1 MKVGL
6 TGGIGA
12 GKSTVADLFSQ
23 KGAVV
28 IRSDEL
34 ARQVIEPQT
43 PGFQQVIDRF
53 GKDFINSEG
62 YIDRAKLAQTVF
74 QDDAALKDLENIVH
88 PLVRSRTNQIID
100 QHTSETIIVNEI
112 PLLLEKKMESLFDF
126 LVIVIS
132 SEKNRLERLAQRGLT
147 TEQATA
153 RMSKQVSD
161 DERKAAADFLI
172 VNDGNLDQL
181 EVDVEKIWQTLQ
193 ERSFKS

>member
-53 GKDFINSEG
+53 GKDLLNAEG
-62 YIDRAKLAQTVF
+62 YIDRAKLAQIVF
-74 QDDAALKDLENIVH
+74 KDDAALKDLENIIH
-88 PLVRSRTNQIID
+88 PLVRSKTNQIID

-132 SEKNRLERLAQRGLT
+132 SEKNRLERLAHRGLT
-147 TEQATA
+147 KEQATV
-153 RMSKQVSD
+153 RMAKQVSD
-161 DERKAAADFLI
+161 EQRKAAADFLI

-181 EVDVEKIWQTLQ
+181 EADVEKIWQTLQ

>member
-53 GKDFINSEG
+53 GKEFVNSEG
-62 YIDRAKLAQTVF
+62 YIDRAKLAQIVF

-88 PLVRSRTNQIID
+88 PLVRSKTNQIID

-147 TEQATA
+147 TEQAKA
-153 RMSKQVSD
+153 RMAKQVSD

-181 EVDVEKIWQTLQ
+181 EADVEKIWQTLQ

>member
-43 PGFQQVIDRF
+43 PGFEQVVARF
-53 GKDFINSEG
+53 GKEFVNSEG
-62 YIDRAKLAQTVF
+62 YIDRAKLAQVVF
-74 QDDAALKDLENIVH
+74 HDDAALKDLENIIH
-88 PLVRSRTNQIID
+88 PLVRNKTNQIIE
-100 QHTSETIIVNEI
+100 QQTAETIIVNEI

-132 SEKNRLERLAQRGLT
+132 SEKTRLERLTQRGLKKD
-147 TEQATA
+147 QVIA
-153 RMSKQVSD
+153 RMAKQVC
-161 DERKAAADFLI
+161 DEDRKAAADFLI

-181 EVDVEKIWQTLQ
+181 EADVEKIWQTLQ

>member
-53 GKDFINSEG
+53 GKDLLNAEG
-62 YIDRAKLAQTVF
+62 YIDRAKLAQIVF
-74 QDDAALKDLENIVH
+74 KDDAALKDLENIIH
-88 PLVRSRTNQIID
+88 PLVRSKTNQIID

-153 RMSKQVSD
+153 RMAKQVSD
-161 DERKAAADFLI
+161 EQRKAAADFLI

-181 EVDVEKIWQTLQ
+181 EADVEKIWQTLQ

>member
-43 PGFQQVIDRF
+43 PGFQQVVDRF
-53 GKDFINSEG
+53 GKDFIDSDG
-62 YIDRAKLAQTVF
+62 HIDRAKLAQIVF

-88 PLVRSRTNQIID
+88 PLVRSKTNQIID

-132 SEKNRLERLAQRGLT
+132 SEKNRLERLSQRGLT
-147 TEQATA
+147 AEQATA
-153 RMSKQVSD
+153 RISKQVSD

>member
-53 GKDFINSEG
+53 GKDFVNSEG
-62 YIDRAKLAQTVF
+62 YIDRAKLAQIVF

-88 PLVRSRTNQIID
+88 PLVRSKTNELVN
-100 QHTSETIIVNEI
+100 QHPAETIIVNEI

-153 RMSKQVSD
+153 RMAKQVSD
-161 DERKAAADFLI
+161 DERRAAADFLI

-181 EVDVEKIWQTLQ
+181 EADVEKIWQTLQ

>member
-43 PGFQQVIDRF
+43 PGFQQVIDHF
-53 GKDFINSEG
+53 GKDIVNSEG
-62 YIDRAKLAQTVF
+62 YIDRAKLAQIVF

-88 PLVRSRTNQIID
+88 PLVRSKTNELVN
-100 QHTSETIIVNEI
+100 QHTAETIIVNEI

-153 RMSKQVSD
+153 RMAKQVSD
-161 DERKAAADFLI
+161 DERRAAADFLI

-181 EVDVEKIWQTLQ
+181 EADVEKIWQTLQ

>member
-53 GKDFINSEG
+53 GQDFVNAEG
-62 YIDRAKLAQTVF
+62 YIDRAKLAQIVF
-74 QDDAALKDLENIVH
+74 HDDTALKDLENIIH
-88 PLVRSRTNQIID
+88 PLVRSKTNQIIG

-132 SEKNRLERLAQRGLT
+132 SEKNRLERLTQRGLT
-147 TEQATA
+147 TEQAIA
-153 RMSKQVSD
+153 RMAKQVSD

-181 EVDVEKIWQTLQ
+181 EADVEKIWQTLQ

>member
-34 ARQVIEPQT
+34 ARLVIEPQT

-53 GKDFINSEG
+53 GKDFVNSEG
-62 YIDRAKLAQTVF
+62 YIDRAKLAQIVF
-74 QDDAALKDLENIVH
+74 QDDAALKDLENIIH
-88 PLVRSRTNQIID
+88 PLVRSKTNQIID

-132 SEKNRLERLAQRGLT
+132 SEKNRLERLAQRGLAA
-147 TEQATA
+147 EQATA
-153 RMSKQVSD
+153 RMAKQVSD
-161 DERKAAADFLI
+161 EERKAAADFLI

-181 EVDVEKIWQTLQ
+181 EADVEKIWQTLQ

>member
-43 PGFQQVIDRF
+43 LGFQQVIDRF
-53 GKDFINSEG
+53 GKDLVNAEG
-62 YIDRAKLAQTVF
+62 YIDRAKLAQIVF
-74 QDDAALKDLENIVH
+74 KDDAALKDLENIIH
-88 PLVRSRTNQIID
+88 PLVRSKTNQIID

-132 SEKNRLERLAQRGLT
+132 SEKNRLERLAHRGLT
-147 TEQATA
+147 AEQATA
-153 RMSKQVSD
+153 RMAKQVSD
-161 DERKAAADFLI
+161 EQRKAAADFLI

-181 EVDVEKIWQTLQ
+181 EADVEKIWQTLQ

>member
-43 PGFQQVIDRF
+43 PGFQQVIARF
-53 GKDFINSEG
+53 GKEFVNSEG
-62 YIDRAKLAQTVF
+62 YIDRGKLAQIVF
-74 QDDAALKDLENIVH
+74 SDDAALKDLENIIH
-88 PLVRSRTNQIID
+88 PLVRNKTNQIID
-100 QHTSETIIVNEI
+100 QHTSETIIINEI

-147 TEQATA
+147 KDQATA
-153 RMSKQVSD
+153 RIAKQVSD

-181 EVDVEKIWQTLQ
+181 DADVENIWQTLQ

>member
-53 GKDFINSEG
+53 GKDFVNSEG
-62 YIDRAKLAQTVF
+62 YIDRAKLAQIVF
-74 QDDAALKDLENIVH
+74 QDDAALKDLENIIH
-88 PLVRSRTNQIID
+88 PLVRSKTNQIID

-132 SEKNRLERLAQRGLT
+132 SEKNRLERVAQRGLT
-147 TEQATA
+147 AEQATA
-153 RMSKQVSD
+153 RMAKQVSD
-161 DERKAAADFLI
+161 EERKAAADFLI

-181 EVDVEKIWQTLQ
+181 EADVEKIWQTLQ

>member
-43 PGFQQVIDRF
+43 PGFQQVITRF
-53 GKDFINSEG
+53 GKDFVNSEG
-62 YIDRAKLAQTVF
+62 YIDRAKLAQIVF

-88 PLVRSRTNQIID
+88 PLVRSKTNELVN
-100 QHTSETIIVNEI
+100 QHTAETIIVNEI

-132 SEKNRLERLAQRGLT
+132 SEKIRLERLAQRGLT

-153 RMSKQVSD
+153 RMAKQVSD
-161 DERKAAADFLI
+161 DERRAAADFLI

-181 EVDVEKIWQTLQ
+181 EADVEKIWQTLQ

>member
-43 PGFQQVIDRF
+43 PGFQQVLDRF
-53 GKDFINSEG
+53 GKEFVNSEG
-62 YIDRAKLAQTVF
+62 YIDRAKLAQIVF
-74 QDDAALKDLENIVH
+74 QDDAALKDLENIIH
-88 PLVRSRTNQIID
+88 PLVRSKTNQIIA

-112 PLLLEKKMESLFDF
+112 PLLLEKRMESLFDF

-132 SEKNRLERLAQRGLT
+132 SEKNRLERLTQRGLN
-147 TEQATA
+147 TEQVVV
-153 RMSKQVSD
+153 RMAKQVSD

-181 EVDVEKIWQTLQ
+181 EADVEKIWQTLQ

>member
-53 GKDFINSEG
+53 GKDFVNSEG
-62 YIDRAKLAQTVF
+62 YIDRAKLAQIVF
-74 QDDAALKDLENIVH
+74 QDDAALKDLENIIH
-88 PLVRSRTNQIID
+88 PLVRSKTNEIID

-153 RMSKQVSD
+153 RMVKQVSD

-181 EVDVEKIWQTLQ
+181 EADVEKIWQTLQ
-193 ERSFKS
+193 ERNFKS

>member
-53 GKDFINSEG
+53 GKDFVNSEG
-62 YIDRAKLAQTVF
+62 YIDRAKLAQIVF
-74 QDDAALKDLENIVH
+74 QDDAALKDLENIIH
-88 PLVRSRTNQIID
+88 PLVRSKTNQIID

-132 SEKNRLERLAQRGLT
+132 SEKNRLERLAQRGLAA
-147 TEQATA
+147 EQAAA
-153 RMSKQVSD
+153 RMAKQVSD
-161 DERKAAADFLI
+161 EERKAAADFLI

-181 EVDVEKIWQTLQ
+181 EADVEKIWQTLQ

>member
-53 GKDFINSEG
+53 GKDLLNAEG
-62 YIDRAKLAQTVF
+62 YIDRAKLAQIVF
-74 QDDAALKDLENIVH
+74 KDDAALKDLENIIH
-88 PLVRSRTNQIID
+88 PLVRSKTNQIID

-132 SEKNRLERLAQRGLT
+132 SEKNRLERLAHRGLT
-147 TEQATA
+147 AEQATA
-153 RMSKQVSD
+153 RMAKQVSD
-161 DERKAAADFLI
+161 EQRKAAADFLL

-181 EVDVEKIWQTLQ
+181 EADVEKIWQTLQ

>member
-53 GKDFINSEG
+53 GQDFVNAEG
-62 YIDRAKLAQTVF
+62 YIDRAKLAQIVF
-74 QDDAALKDLENIVH
+74 HDDTALKDLENIIH
-88 PLVRSRTNQIID
+88 PLVRSKTNQIIG

-132 SEKNRLERLAQRGLT
+132 SEKNRLERLTQRGLT

-153 RMSKQVSD
+153 RMAKQVSD

-181 EVDVEKIWQTLQ
+181 EADVEKIWQTLQ
-193 ERSFKS
+193 ERSFRS

>member
-43 PGFQQVIDRF
+43 LGFQQVVDRF
-53 GKDFINSEG
+53 GKDFINSDG
-62 YIDRAKLAQTVF
+62 YIDRAKLAQVVF
-74 QDDAALKDLENIVH
+74 QDDAALKDLENIIH
-88 PLVRSRTNQIID
+88 PLVRNRTNQIIE
-100 QHTSETIIVNEI
+100 QHTSETIIINEI

-132 SEKNRLERLAQRGLT
+132 SEKNRLERLSKRGLNK
-147 TEQATA
+147 EQASA
-153 RMSKQVSD
+153 RMAKQVSD
-161 DERKAAADFLI
+161 EQRKAAADFLI

-181 EVDVEKIWQTLQ
+181 EADVQKIWQTLQ

>member
-34 ARQVIEPQT
+34 ARQVIEPRT

-62 YIDRAKLAQTVF
+62 YIDRAKLAQIVF
-74 QDDAALKDLENIVH
+74 QDDAALKDLEKIVH
-88 PLVRSRTNQIID
+88 PLVRSKTNQIID

-153 RMSKQVSD
+153 RMAKQVSD

-181 EVDVEKIWQTLQ
+181 EADVEKIWQTLQ

>member
-53 GKDFINSEG
+53 GKDFVNAEG
-62 YIDRAKLAQTVF
+62 YIDRAKLAQIVF
-74 QDDAALKDLENIVH
+74 KDDAALKDLENIIH
-88 PLVRSRTNQIID
+88 PLVRSKTNQIID

-147 TEQATA
+147 SEQATA
-153 RMSKQVSD
+153 RMAKQVSD

-181 EVDVEKIWQTLQ
+181 EADVEKIWQTLQ

>member
-53 GKDFINSEG
+53 GNDFINSEG
-62 YIDRAKLAQTVF
+62 YIDRAKLAQVVF
-74 QDDAALKDLENIVH
+74 QDDAALKDLEKIVH
-88 PLVRSRTNQIID
+88 PLVRSKTNQIID

-132 SEKNRLERLAQRGLT
+132 SEKNRLERLSQRGLT

-181 EVDVEKIWQTLQ
+181 EADVEKIWQTLQ

>member
-53 GKDFINSEG
+53 GKDIVNSEG
-62 YIDRAKLAQTVF
+62 YIDRAKLAQIVF

-88 PLVRSRTNQIID
+88 PLVRSKTNELVN
-100 QHTSETIIVNEI
+100 QHTAETIIINEI

-153 RMSKQVSD
+153 RMAKQVSD
-161 DERKAAADFLI
+161 DERRAAADFLI

-181 EVDVEKIWQTLQ
+181 EADVEKIWQTLQ